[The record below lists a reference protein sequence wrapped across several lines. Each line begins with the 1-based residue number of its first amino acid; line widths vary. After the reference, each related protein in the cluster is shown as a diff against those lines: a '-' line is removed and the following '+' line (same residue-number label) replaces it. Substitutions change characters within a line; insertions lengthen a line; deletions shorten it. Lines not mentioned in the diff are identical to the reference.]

1 MVHFLQQFVY
11 LIPRVMKKLLLF
23 SLIVMF
29 LISCKKENS
38 SFIAKYQMISGA
50 WDLQFIS
57 YDSSG
62 VKITKTLPYTSL
74 VIKDNLEYQIYNMIN
89 QAEHGTINIITQTE
103 DKLELY
109 FDAQWPGYSSFYGS
123 HVFGVSNVELVSL
136 SDYQLIIKTINAAHA
151 EYSDREIVFKR

>member
-1 MVHFLQQFVY
+1 
-11 LIPRVMKKLLLF
+11 MKKLLLF
-23 SLIVMF
+23 TLIAIF
-29 LISCKKENS
+29 LISCKKENT
-38 SFIAKYQMISGA
+38 SFIEKYQMISGT
-50 WDLQFIS
+50 WNLQFVS

-62 VKITKTLPYTSL
+62 VKITKTLSYNRL
-74 VIKDNLEYQIYNMIN
+74 VIKPNLEYQIYNDQID
-89 QAEHGTINIITQTE
+89 QVEHGNINIITQTN

-136 SDYQLIIKTINAAHA
+136 SDNALIIKSINAAYA